1 MPGDS
6 QGKGILETNQEFG
19 AEVSQKS
26 CVTSL
31 NTLRSGA
38 SCARRTPAAPR
49 DRVSF
54 ADAAQM
60 RRRVED
66 AASPLKLRGARAGVL
81 AAVLALTCGYKRID
95 DDAVALRH
103 VAARIP
109 GGRVYDAKTLGR
121 ALAGLAAA
129 SLIVYRPARGRGA
142 KAYIGIHPRFL
153 NGVQVLDRD
162 AAGRVIAPAKTAQTV
177 TFLERPYKESISKK
191 KKYPPTPQPS
201 PRSPVVAT
209 RPTEVEISSADVIA
223 VLRQLPEQLGQLPAR
238 LRWRLGGLIRD
249 KLRAGWLPEQI
260 LKILAAPMPDAVA
273 APFSLARWRLV
284 QNMPGAGPRLQ
295 PLQQAF
301 DRRESAR
308 AQQSADAVM
317 AHWYGRVLDATSAG
331 EREWVLQ
338 ADTAKFGRVSESPV
352 AALAAAGRR
361 AARLFPDLPLA
372 QGLRRWAQ
380 DVLGGEAAAP
390 VAVPAA
396 AAMPADLLIDLAL
409 GEQCVVCEQH
419 PGSPR
424 PQLPLMSTVCE
435 GCWPMIAAE
444 LAADNDHDELAVSA

>member
-1 MPGDS
+1 MVGDS

-38 SCARRTPAAPR
+38 SGARRTPAAPR

-103 VAARIP
+103 IAARIP

-153 NGVQVLDRD
+153 DGVEVLARD
-162 AAGRVIAPAKTAQTV
+162 ASGRVIAPVKPAQTV
-177 TFLERPYKESISKK
+177 TFSERPYKESRSKK
-191 KKYPPTPQPS
+191 KNYPPTPQPS

-209 RPTEVEISSADVIA
+209 RPAEVEISPAEVTA
-223 VLRQLPEQLGQLPAR
+223 VLRQLPQHLGQLPAR

-249 KLRAGWLPEQI
+249 KLRSGWLPEQI
-260 LKILAAPMPDAVA
+260 LEILAAPMPEAVA

-301 DRRESAR
+301 DRRESAC
-308 AQQSADAVM
+308 AQQAADAVM
-317 AHWYGRVLDATSAG
+317 AHWYGQVLDAASAADR
-331 EREWVLQ
+331 ERLLL

-372 QGLRRWAQ
+372 QGLRRWAEE
-380 DVLGGEAAAP
+380 VLSGEPAP
-390 VAVPAA
+390 PTVGPADP
-396 AAMPADLLIDLAL
+396 AMPADLLIDLAL
-409 GEQCVVCEQH
+409 GEQCVVCDQH

-444 LAADNDHDELAVSA
+444 LAADNDDELAVSA